1 MGTKLEEVDSQF
13 FDMISNIFFML
24 VKIFTT
30 LFDPSS
36 RHVKS
41 VKWTSFLL
49 SKLIKTS
56 NRKLRTFHFSRI
68 MIQRFYLQTSCSIF
82 PKKRARERER
92 EKGKKE
98 RKKRER
104 KKGREGG
111 KTRRAAAREEFHRRN
126 LHLDPLQGVRHRYQ
140 RATPAT
146 TKRASLYLK
155 CIK

>member
-1 MGTKLEEVDSQF
+1 M
-13 FDMISNIFFML
+13 
-24 VKIFTT
+24 
-30 LFDPSS
+30 
-36 RHVKS
+36 
-41 VKWTSFLL
+41 
-49 SKLIKTS
+49 
-56 NRKLRTFHFSRI
+56 
-68 MIQRFYLQTSCSIF
+68 FYI
-82 PKKRARERER
+82 PR
-92 EKGKKE
+92 

-104 KKGREGG
+104 EKERKKKKKRKKRGKKKGGK